1 MICYFKGICYKEC
14 IIVNCKQINFLF
26 LMKLYH
32 INLKSIILIVI
43 IFFITGC
50 VNTKTKMTSKLS
62 INSYQYG
69 KTIDNID
76 VDQFI
81 LSNNKGMEVSIITYG
96 GIITSWTAPDKN
108 GDYKDIVLGY
118 NTLAEYENENPYFGA
133 LIGRYGNRIAKGK
146 FSLDDRE
153 YTLAVNNGVNH
164 LHGGLKG
171 FDKVVWDAKTV
182 LSDST
187 VSLELSY
194 MSKDMEE
201 GYPGNLKTKVT
212 YRLNNKDELSVSYEA
227 TSDKP
232 TIVNLTQHS
241 YFNLTADFNRNILGH
256 ELVINA
262 NSFLPV
268 DKTLIPSGEFR
279 DVTETPFD
287 FRAPKAIGTHIDN
300 ENSQLKNGLGYD
312 HCWVLNDQDTGV
324 RFVASAYEPVS
335 GRLLELFSNEPGIQF
350 YSGNFLD
357 GSLPSKNK
365 GMYQHRTGFCLE
377 TQHYPD
383 SPNKEN
389 FPTVKLNPGEQYKS
403 TTKFKLSVK

>member
-1 MICYFKGICYKEC
+1 
-14 IIVNCKQINFLF
+14 
-26 LMKLYH
+26 MKK
-32 INLKSIILIVI
+32 IEILIVI
-43 IFFITGC
+43 FLVIISNSCTKISKKMQVLKIDKIQFGETMDGTG
-50 VNTKTKMTSKLS
+50 
-62 INSYQYG
+62 
-69 KTIDNID
+69 

-81 LSNNKGMEVSIITYG
+81 LSNNNGMEVRIITYG

-118 NTLAEYENENPYFGA
+118 NTLAEYEAETPYFGA

-146 FSLDDRE
+146 FSLDNQE

-171 FDKVVWDAKTV
+171 FDKVIWDAKTIV
-182 LSDST
+182 SDST

-194 MSKDMEE
+194 LSKDMEE
-201 GYPGNLKTKVT
+201 GYPGNLETKVT
-212 YRLNNKDELSVSYEA
+212 YTLNNKDELSVNYEA
-227 TSDKP
+227 TTDKP

-241 YFNLTADFNRNILGH
+241 YFNLTADFNQDILGH

-262 NSFLPV
+262 DSFLPV
-268 DKTLIPSGEFR
+268 DNTLIPTGEFR
-279 DVTETPFD
+279 DVTGTPFD
-287 FRAPKAIGTHIDN
+287 FKTSKAIGTHIDN
-300 ENSQLKNGLGYD
+300 ENIQLKNGLGYD

-335 GRLLELFSNEPGIQF
+335 GRLLEVFSDEPGIQF

-357 GSLPSKNK
+357 GTLPSKNN
-365 GMYQHRTGFCLE
+365 GVYQHRTGFCLE

-383 SPNKEN
+383 SPNQKN
-389 FPTVKLNPGEQYKS
+389 FPSVRLNPGEKYNSK
-403 TTKFKLSVK
+403 TVFRLSAVS

>member
-1 MICYFKGICYKEC
+1 
-14 IIVNCKQINFLF
+14 
-26 LMKLYH
+26 MKK
-32 INLKSIILIVI
+32 IEILIVI
-43 IFFITGC
+43 FLVIIFNSCTKISKKMQVLKIDKIQFGETMDGTG
-50 VNTKTKMTSKLS
+50 
-62 INSYQYG
+62 
-69 KTIDNID
+69 

-81 LSNNKGMEVSIITYG
+81 LSNNNGMEVRIITYG
-96 GIITSWTAPDKN
+96 GVITSWTAPDKN

-118 NTLAEYENENPYFGA
+118 NTIAEYEAETPYFGA

-146 FSLDDRE
+146 FSLDNQE

-171 FDKVVWDAKTV
+171 FDKVIWDAKTIV
-182 LSDST
+182 SDST

-194 MSKDMEE
+194 LSKDMEE
-201 GYPGNLKTKVT
+201 GYPGNLETKVT
-212 YRLNNKDELSVSYEA
+212 YTLNNKDELSVNYEA
-227 TSDKP
+227 TTDKP

-241 YFNLTADFNRNILGH
+241 YFNLTADFNQDILGH

-262 NSFLPV
+262 DSFLPV
-268 DKTLIPSGEFR
+268 DNTLIPTGEFR
-279 DVTETPFD
+279 DVTGTPFD
-287 FRAPKAIGTHIDN
+287 FRTSKAIGTHIDN
-300 ENSQLKNGLGYD
+300 ENIQLKNGLGYD

-335 GRLLELFSNEPGIQF
+335 GRLLEVFSDEPGIQF

-357 GSLPSKNK
+357 GTLPSKNK

-383 SPNKEN
+383 SPNQKN
-389 FPTVKLNPGEQYKS
+389 FPSVRLNPGEKYNSK
-403 TTKFKLSVK
+403 TVFRLAIKPFI